1 MKKSHFSKLDKRE
14 RERGREEEN
23 MCKQVS
29 ERERASFMHESHDY
43 FFNGLLQYDPTFEDE
58 SGHLCKLLVH
68 SEAEIFYP
76 VTLVHISFNI
86 RTSRLKK
93 ELNIITVIRVPPLF
107 RNCHHKTVL
116 LCCGCSLQY
125 FRKNGFP
132 PSPPTQGTVN
142 AVRIEE
148 RRGNRI

>member
-1 MKKSHFSKLDKRE
+1 MDKRE

-125 FRKNGFP
+125 FRKNGFLL
-132 PSPPTQGTVN
+132 SPTQGTVN
-142 AVRIEE
+142 TVRIEE